1 MVDDDSD
8 DRPSTPKRP
17 AAGTSTPPVAGTAK
31 PPVAGT
37 AKPPAAGTSKPPAS
51 LHPGAVLASL
61 GDETRLRVFSAV
73 ALGATSEESVAQAT
87 GLDRRQVRRAL
98 DRLGGAGLV
107 VGRGLGP
114 GEGELSVAVEQ
125 LRQSARLAGRMR
137 QADDA
142 KELGATP
149 EQAAVLR
156 GFLVDGRLVSIPAA
170 RGKRMVLLDF
180 LAQRFEPGRVYPERK
195 VNLLLG
201 RVHDDF
207 AALRRYLVDEE
218 FLERRGG
225 FYWRSGGS
233 FEVE

>member
-1 MVDDDSD
+1 MVDDHSD
-8 DRPSTPKRP
+8 
-17 AAGTSTPPVAGTAK
+17 GPVS
-31 PPVAGT
+31 
-37 AKPPAAGTSKPPAS
+37 TSKPPAS

-61 GDETRLRVFSAV
+61 GDDTRLRVFSAV
-73 ALGATSEESVAQAT
+73 VLGAGSEDSVMTAT

-98 DRLGGAGLV
+98 GRLSDAGLV
-107 VGRGLGP
+107 IGL
-114 GEGELSVAVEQ
+114 EDGELSVVVER
-125 LRQSARLAGRMR
+125 LRHSARLAGRMR
-137 QADDA
+137 PADDA

-149 EQAAVLR
+149 EQAAALR

-180 LAQRFEPGRVYPERK
+180 LAQRFEPGKVYPERK

-233 FEVE
+233 FDLE